1 MTNAFDFAHCHP
13 SLGIPADSCANLVAR
28 LGEAKARLQERFT
41 AGKLTRIPLV
51 SQALDEA
58 EALAWYTSF
67 PQLFLPD
74 FAELRLAE
82 MEAAQSGGFTA
93 AA

>member
-1 MTNAFDFAHCHP
+1 MTTAFDSAHCH
-13 SLGIPADSCANLVAR
+13 SDLGIPAHSCGELLVR
-28 LGEAKARLQERFT
+28 LGEAKARLHERFT
-41 AGKLTRIPLV
+41 ADKPTRTHIV
-51 SQALDEA
+51 AQALAEA

-67 PQLFLPD
+67 PHLFLPD